1 MSSDILK
8 VYELIT
14 INDEKYA
21 ILFAI
26 FISLIILVTTILLV
40 KKELKND

>member
-1 MSSDILK
+1 MNDILK

-14 INDEKYA
+14 INDEKGA
-21 ILFAI
+21 IIFAG
-26 FISLIILVTTILLV
+26 FISLIIIITTILLV

>member
-1 MSSDILK
+1 MNDILK

-14 INDEKYA
+14 FNDEKYA

-26 FISLIILVTTILLV
+26 FITLIILITTILLV
-40 KKELKND
+40 KKELNND